1 MEPSCQVTPWA
12 LDSNFIDICLARI
25 RTYTCPVNAS
35 IGTVAFLVTPALLD
49 PPTDAGEMYPEPEF
63 LRGKSVNVPLGLPAV
78 EPLNVISGSAL
89 RMKTNLSPSSISNSA
104 EVIEAEIGSVVPV
117 SLSSTPLSWFTRLLE
132 YVAASG
138 KFLSPESSH
147 AVLAIVP

>member
-1 MEPSCQVTPWA
+1 
-12 LDSNFIDICLARI
+12 
-25 RTYTCPVNAS
+25 
-35 IGTVAFLVTPALLD
+35 
-49 PPTDAGEMYPEPEF
+49 MYPEPEF